1 MAIFKDCVCIAQA
14 RIIGGI
20 KRGTHICTIAYH
32 PSDDQFLRLCVPFSI
47 GKSPLIKRWSVFDLN
62 GTKDGL
68 GNDTRD
74 ETWNVT
80 QICKKAA
87 EITTAERNFI
97 HSKILSQ
104 YKYEFELNQDKSS
117 IGLLV
122 PDKSS
127 LSFYKKSYNP
137 NNEKDLK
144 QLDRVKFMADQGV
157 WFPAYKIMVKGTYQ
171 CEGGLRKF
179 EKQLLSW
186 DVYEADRRGNVDPF
200 QQIYSY
206 RNPYMI
212 LGNLATKRRAFM
224 VIGIHSAPDGY
235 IERYA
240 INQQLALSVDR

>member
-1 MAIFKDCVCIAQA
+1 MKTFKGCICIAQA
-14 RIIGGI
+14 RIISGRRKGS
-20 KRGTHICTIAYH
+20 HICTIAYH
-32 PSDDQFLRLCVPFSI
+32 SEDDQFLRLCVPFSI
-47 GKSPLIKRWSVFDLN
+47 GRSPVIKRWSVFDFD

-74 ETWNVT
+74 ETWNAT
-80 QICKKAA
+80 QIRRQAL
-87 EITTAERNFI
+87 EITAGDRNLI

-104 YKYEFELNQDKSS
+104 YKYESELNKNKSS
-117 IGLLV
+117 IGLLI

-127 LSFYKKSYNP
+127 LRFYKESYNP
-137 NNEKDLK
+137 NDEKDLK
-144 QLDRVKFMADQGV
+144 KIERAKFMADQGI
-157 WFPAYKIMVKGTYQ
+157 WFPEYKVMVKGTYQ
-171 CEGGLRKF
+171 CEGRSKRF
-179 EKQLLSW
+179 DKQLLSW

-240 INQQLALSVDR
+240 INQQLALAVS